1 MNSMKNSRV
10 KDIAVVGATGLV
22 GTVLLK
28 ILEERRFPFQNLYVL
43 ASERSVGETIGVAQK
58 NYSVEWIDTFDFS
71 KTHICFFCVSNEI
84 SAKFAPKAAAAGNI
98 VIDKSAYFRMDP
110 AVPLIVPEINIKQ
123 LLKNK
128 NAGYII
134 SSPNCSTI
142 PIVMALQ
149 VLHEAAHLTQVNVA
163 TYQSVSGSGRDA
175 ITELIEQTTAVLN
188 HQRVSSQVYSQQ
200 IAFNVIPLIDTLE
213 KNGYSREEMKIID
226 ETRKILNYPALPIH
240 ATAVRVPV
248 FYGHSAAIQIKT
260 RDKLAVADA
269 TKLLSD
275 MPGIQVFS
283 DLATYPTPVQ
293 DAAGSDL
300 VFVGRIRQDLSTE
313 NGLCFWLVC
322 DNLRKGAA
330 LNAIQIAEYFIR

>member
-1 MNSMKNSRV
+1 MNSV
-10 KDIAVVGATGLV
+10 KDIAVIGATGLV

-28 ILEERRFPFQNLYVL
+28 ILEERRFPFQNLYLL
-43 ASERSVGETIGVAQK
+43 ASERSVGETISVAEK

-71 KTHICFFCVSNEI
+71 KTQLCFFCVGNEI
-84 SAKFAPKAAAAGNI
+84 SAKFAPKAAASGNI

-110 AVPLIVPEINIKQ
+110 IIPLIVPEINIE

-134 SSPNCSTI
+134 SNPNCSTI

-149 VLHEAAHLTQVNVA
+149 ALNQAAHLVQLNIA

-175 ITELIEQTTAVLN
+175 IAELTEQTAAVLN
-188 HQRVSSQVYSQQ
+188 HQRVFSHVYSQQ

-213 KNGYSREEMKIID
+213 KNGYSREEMKMID
-226 ETRKILNYPALPIH
+226 ETRKILNHPTLSIH

-260 RDKLAVADA
+260 RDKLSVMDA
-269 TKLLSD
+269 TKLLSE
-275 MPGIQVFS
+275 MSGIQVFS
-283 DLATYPTPVQ
+283 DPATYPTPVH
-293 DAAGSDL
+293 DAADSDA

-330 LNAIQIAEYFIR
+330 LNAVQIAEYFIG